1 MGALSFYISTRREG
15 EEGGGW
21 GLECF
26 LICTL
31 AKEDERNLIKK
42 LKIKKKKNSSY
53 DRYSQCDNVAV
64 KSF

>member
-42 LKIKKKKNSSY
+42 LKIKKKK
-53 DRYSQCDNVAV
+53 
-64 KSF
+64 KILI